1 MGDEGQVGKFRKPR
15 ALDRHLFIGW
25 AADSDLVKSFQA
37 GKMNLASYEN
47 SGEIPGDEP
56 APDFVRVNGERI
68 DDGAIGLL
76 LEERGWKPTFLRV
89 VGRWNSPYQTF
100 ANVRSPWVIP
110 GLIGL
115 VPLVLGFLFFV
126 LFRMRA

>member
-1 MGDEGQVGKFRKPR
+1 M
-15 ALDRHLFIGW
+15 
-25 AADSDLVKSFQA
+25 S
-37 GKMNLASYEN
+37 LASYETP
-47 SGEIPGDEP
+47 GEIPGDEP
-56 APDFVRVNGERI
+56 APDFLRVNGEKI
-68 DDGAIGLL
+68 DDSAIGQI

-115 VPLVLGFLFFV
+115 VPLVIGFLFFI
-126 LFRMRA
+126 LLRMRT